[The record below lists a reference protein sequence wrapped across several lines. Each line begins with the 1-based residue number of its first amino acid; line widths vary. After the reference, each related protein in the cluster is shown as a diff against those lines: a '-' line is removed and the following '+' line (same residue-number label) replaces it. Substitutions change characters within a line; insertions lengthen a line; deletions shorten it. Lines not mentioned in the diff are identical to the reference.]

1 MEVRA
6 LNRRTALLLLA
17 VMLGSVLVTYF
28 ALQRRSRHLSVT
40 DINDSRVQ
48 KISRVGP
55 IQLRVP
61 LYLPPKTQTL
71 AVELSYDGEVWNS
84 FLHAVT
90 MLSLDEV
97 YQFYRQ
103 RYFKERVYL
112 YDSRTPR
119 TFGTLRSRQPPYFVL
134 VVFPDPRQERL
145 RFSFQVYPK
154 VFSDDAKQLDLSE
167 RQSNMTYIFVSL
179 PEPQE
184 FNKLGKPQQKVKYI
198 VLLPRAA
205 E

>member
-1 MEVRA
+1 

-40 DINDSRVQ
+40 DIDDSRVK

-103 RYFKERVYL
+103 RYSKSASIYMTPELHGPSGRSVLVSRPILCWWFFQTLVRSDCVLAFKSLRRF
-112 YDSRTPR
+112 SRTM
-119 TFGTLRSRQPPYFVL
+119 LNSWNC
-134 VVFPDPRQERL
+134 
-145 RFSFQVYPK
+145 PK
-154 VFSDDAKQLDLSE
+154 D
-167 RQSNMTYIFVSL
+167 NPT
-179 PEPQE
+179 
-184 FNKLGKPQQKVKYI
+184 
-198 VLLPRAA
+198 
-205 E
+205 